1 MILTQGESWSDLR
14 VTDALK
20 KDTDDANYVD
30 GEDHK
35 SEDADCRL
43 VKPKVSV
50 ALIAPD
56 NMNQKVADIIKL
68 QLSKSRTE
76 NVLRKP
82 ILVCTK

>member
-20 KDTDDANYVD
+20 KDTENAIKTD

-35 SEDADCRL
+35 SEDNDCRL

-50 ALIAPD
+50 ALIPPG
-56 NMNQKVADIIKL
+56 NMNQKVADTIKL
-68 QLSKSRTE
+68 
-76 NVLRKP
+76 
-82 ILVCTK
+82 